1 MPSAAPQS
9 HSRPTAVFIASG
21 LLVGAAVG
29 VLLRPE
35 DAPWADLTALAAALS
50 IGAWIVW
57 RRWLS
62 WLVVAACV
70 LSACAGLVLGARAA
84 RVALAP
90 ELAAL
95 AGDDPVV
102 LEGVLRDDAVPSD
115 FGVTCTL
122 DVRHVV
128 RAGRPVPIHGGVRLT
143 IAGVG
148 TPAAR
153 HAWRAGR
160 LVRVTATLRRPLPYR
175 NFGTPDQE
183 VRLAWRGI
191 RVFGAV
197 KSAALVE
204 VLARGSPLAEATA
217 AARAWARRTVASAI
231 GPDDPQGAAIVLA
244 VLIGDRA
251 GLSPDIEARMQ
262 RAGTYHVL
270 AISGGNIAVLAAIV
284 LAIVGRLGLAPRPR
298 AVVVLGVLALY
309 AAAVVGGASVARATL
324 AAAVYL
330 SARALDLRT
339 PAINAVA
346 VTVALI
352 VAASPLAVVDVGFW
366 LTVLASMIT

>member
-1 MPSAAPQS
+1 MP
-9 HSRPTAVFIASG
+9 I
-21 LLVGAAVG
+21 
-29 VLLRPE
+29 
-35 DAPWADLTALAAALS
+35 D
-50 IGAWIVW
+50 
-57 RRWLS
+57 
-62 WLVVAACV
+62 
-70 LSACAGLVLGARAA
+70 
-84 RVALAP
+84 
-90 ELAAL
+90 
-95 AGDDPVV
+95 
-102 LEGVLRDDAVPSD
+102 
-115 FGVTCTL
+115 
-122 DVRHVV
+122 
-128 RAGRPVPIHGGVRLT
+128 GGVRLT
-143 IAGVG
+143 IAGVD

-183 VRLAWRGI
+183 LRLAWRGT
-191 RVFGAV
+191 RLFGAV

-217 AARAWARRTVASAI
+217 AARAWARRTVAAAI

-352 VAASPLAVVDVGFW
+352 VVASPLAVVDVGFW
-366 LTVLASMIT
+366 LTMLASIAILSHAEPCARWLVARLPAGPAAAGGLARRGGRRCSPARRSRPRARSGR